1 MYPTNYYIALGTN
14 VGNYKNNF
22 SAAISELS
30 KLGQISKIANIYK
43 SKPYGYLH
51 QNYFYNSVLELKSKM
66 MPIQLMKNI
75 QLIESDYKKA
85 TFLQEASR
93 ICNINTKITV
103 KRVESLPNMRPNY
116 VVARAFAP
124 IDKALLTAKNQ
135 INKET
140 KFVLHKGSNA
150 IHEINEVKKKL
161 KQENYLKTNL
171 KPAFRAVNSKTDINA
186 KIIICTF
193 KNTKVKNIAR

>member
-75 QLIESDYKKA
+75 QLIEKK
-85 TFLQEASR
+85 LQKNKR
-93 ICNINTKITV
+93 IVNGPRKIDLDIIFWGKKKFSNQNLLIPHPRAKQRDFV
-103 KRVESLPNMRPNY
+103 LLPL
-116 VVARAFAP
+116 
-124 IDKALLTAKNQ
+124 IDLDPFFKDP
-135 INKET
+135 ET
-140 KFVLHKGSNA
+140 KLTIKDLLSSLKDQYV
-150 IHEINEVKKKL
+150 IKKL
-161 KQENYLKTNL
+161 SNSNL
-171 KPAFRAVNSKTDINA
+171 F
-186 KIIICTF
+186 
-193 KNTKVKNIAR
+193 